1 MKINFQNEFSKRLIT
16 SLILIILLI
25 GILSIGNIGIYL
37 MVMVLS
43 FYSFLEIN
51 NLKDFKIKLQFYIPF
66 LIIMCFLISKNLRRF
81 PKQTQCSLLNY
92 QQ

>member
-1 MKINFQNEFSKRLIT
+1 MKINFQNEFSKRLTT

-25 GILSIGNIGIYL
+25 GIFSIGNIGIYL

-43 FYSFLEIN
+43 FFSFLEIN

-66 LIIMCFLISKNLRRF
+66 LIIIYFFNFK
-81 PKQTQCSLLNY
+81 K
-92 QQ
+92 